1 MPLSLFDY
9 PPQVRGHWGIN
20 HKVKGGKK
28 MISERTLRKWRRDAL
43 EFKENTADIIEARP
57 ILEVCDRVLKLTQ
70 ELLDQHLLRRIKK

>member
-1 MPLSLFDY
+1 
-9 PPQVRGHWGIN
+9 
-20 HKVKGGKK
+20 

-70 ELLDQHLLRRIKK
+70 ELLDQHLLRRKK